1 MRIPRSA
8 ASRKGPWAVPY
19 REVARGPALQWVRT
33 PSPSFS
39 RLSPYS
45 EMARHLAM
53 SSSWMATAFR
63 YRASSNS
70 SRGSAGW
77 ASAAA
82 SISPTAQL
90 RFTAVGREAL
100 RASPS
105 SVSFRRNACRSSVQ
119 ASRASRYMQ

>member
-1 MRIPRSA
+1 MPRSA

-19 REVARGPALQWVRT
+19 REVARGPALQWVST

-39 RLSPYS
+39 RLRPYS
-45 EMARHLAM
+45 EMALHLAM
-53 SSSWMATAFR
+53 SSSWIATAFW
-63 YRASSNS
+63 YRASSS
-70 SRGSAGW
+70 TSRGSWRRAR
-77 ASAAA
+77 ATAI
-82 SISPTAQL
+82 ISPMAQL